1 MSDIVPRSQLT
12 KQGTY
17 GVMATAGGVALL
29 ILAGGGW
36 FGVIAGGVLLVAG
49 LALSTSKPDKGIGI
63 VTAVVGAA
71 AVATGILGHIPI
83 LSWFVRVAD
92 FVMRAAGVVLVGTGV
107 YSLFRFFS
115 NLRKR
120 S

>member
-17 GVMATAGGVALL
+17 GVAATAGGVALL

-36 FGVIAGGVLLVAG
+36 FGTIAGGVLLVAG
-49 LALSTSKPDKGIGI
+49 LALSSSKSDKGLGI

-71 AVATGILGHIPI
+71 AVATGLLGHIPV

-92 FVMRAAGVVLVGTGV
+92 FIMRAAGVVLIGTGI
-107 YSLFRFFS
+107 YSLVRFFG

>member
-29 ILAGGGW
+29 ILASGGW

-49 LALSTSKPDKGIGI
+49 LALSSSKSDKGIGV
-63 VTAVVGAA
+63 VTAVVGGA
-71 AVATGILGHIPI
+71 AVATGLLGHIPI
-83 LSWFVRVAD
+83 LSWFVRAAD
-92 FVMRAAGVVLVGTGV
+92 FIMRAGGVVLIGTGI
-107 YSLFRFFS
+107 YSLIRFFG

>member
-36 FGVIAGGVLLVAG
+36 FGTIAGGVLLIAG
-49 LALSTSKPDKGIGI
+49 IALSSSKSDRALGA
-63 VTAVVGAA
+63 VTAVLGGAA
-71 AVATGILGHIPI
+71 LASGLLGHIPV
-83 LSWFVRVAD
+83 LSWFVHAAD
-92 FVMRAAGVVLVGTGV
+92 FIMRAAGVVLIGTGI
-107 YSLFRFFS
+107 YSLIRFFG

>member
-1 MSDIVPRSQLT
+1 MSDIVPRNQVA

-17 GVMATAGGVALL
+17 GVLATGGGIALL
-29 ILAGGGW
+29 ILAGGTW
-36 FGVIAGGVLLVAG
+36 FGTIAGGVLLIAG
-49 LALSTSKPDKGIGI
+49 LALSGSKSDRALGV

-71 AVATGILGHIPI
+71 ALATGLLGHIPV
-83 LSWFVRVAD
+83 LSWFVRAAD
-92 FVMRAAGVVLVGTGV
+92 FIIRAAGVVLIGTGI
-107 YSLFRFFS
+107 YSLIRFFG

>member
-1 MSDIVPRSQLT
+1 MSDIVPRNQLT

-17 GVMATAGGVALL
+17 GIMATAGGVALL

-36 FGVIAGGVLLVAG
+36 FGVIAGGILLVGG
-49 LALSTSKPDKGIGI
+49 LALSGSRSDKGLGV
-63 VTAVVGAA
+63 VTAVVGGAA
-71 AVATGILGHIPI
+71 LATGLLGHIPV

-92 FVMRAAGVVLVGTGV
+92 FVMRAAGVVLIGTGI
-107 YSLFRFFS
+107 YSLVRFIG